1 MPLRSLGLERIEP
14 QNLSPFFWL
23 RVFASSVV
31 TSIWYAKGINS
42 ENYSNEAGSNLHC
55 ISPAVRSRLFRTVPD
70 AHDGDSGRCRSV
82 FRGMPI
88 SGSGMMAIMIPG

>member
-31 TSIWYAKGINS
+31 TSIWYAKGIDS

-70 AHDGDSGRCRSV
+70 AHDE
-82 FRGMPI
+82 
-88 SGSGMMAIMIPG
+88 